1 MQALG
6 LGPEQIRYHRF
17 KVRHFPEYRQQILQ
31 TLIDLRTE
39 LQPDIILLPSLND
52 IHQDHQVISNEGLR
66 AFKKSS
72 ILGYEMPWNN
82 IVFETRCFVELQ
94 ERHLALKIA
103 ALNKY
108 ASQQHRAYLS
118 ADFIRGL
125 AITRGTQFESNYAEA
140 FEVVRWIL

>member
-1 MQALG
+1 
-6 LGPEQIRYHRF
+6 
-17 KVRHFPEYRQQILQ
+17 
-31 TLIDLRTE
+31 
-39 LQPDIILLPSLND
+39 
-52 IHQDHQVISNEGLR
+52 
-66 AFKKSS
+66 
-72 ILGYEMPWNN
+72 MPWNN